1 MAVIHKSKLGRRM
14 QRNIR
19 SPRSAAFA
27 GIGYAI
33 LMITGM
39 LLLTSIVRVRLED
52 ITPVLLESWSKKAS
66 LIILLVPFAGI
77 AFLWF
82 TGVIRDQLGES
93 EDRFFATLF
102 YGSGIIQVVLLFI
115 WGAIF
120 GAIMA
125 TKKMMAAES
134 IDARVYRVGL
144 ALMNEILGNYALRM
158 AGIYMTAINS
168 LWSKTGLVPRWLTII
183 TYILAFGFLI
193 AAERFREARFIFPV
207 WVFVVSIYILILNF
221 RSKNEPDSANALENG
236 IILKGQ

>member
-1 MAVIHKSKLGRRM
+1 MAETHESKLERRV
-14 QRNIR
+14 QLDIR
-19 SPRSAAFA
+19 SPRAAAFA

-33 LMITGM
+33 LMIIGM
-39 LLLTSIVRVRLED
+39 LLLVSIARIRLED
-52 ITPVLLESWSKKAS
+52 ITPELLEAWSKKVS

-82 TGVIRDQLGES
+82 TGVIRDLLGER

-125 TKKMMAAES
+125 TRTLMETEA
-134 IDARVYRVGL
+134 IDARVYLFGF
-144 ALMNEILGNYALRM
+144 ALMNEIIGNYALRM
-158 AGIYMTAINS
+158 AGIYMTAISS
-168 LWSKTGLVPRWLTII
+168 LWSKTGLMPRWLTII
-183 TYILAFGFLI
+183 TYLLAFGFLL

-207 WVFVVSIYILILNF
+207 WVFAVSIYILILNF
-221 RSKNEPDSANALENG
+221 RDARKKESAAESLLDS
-236 IILKGQ
+236 

>member
-1 MAVIHKSKLGRRM
+1 MAEIHKSKFERRV

-33 LMITGM
+33 LIITGM
-39 LLLTSIVRVRLED
+39 LLLASIVQVRLED
-52 ITPVLLESWSKKAS
+52 ITPELLESWSKKAS

-120 GAIMA
+120 AAIMA
-125 TKKMMAAES
+125 TKTMMATES
-134 IDARVYRVGL
+134 IDARVYLFGF
-144 ALMNEILGNYALRM
+144 ALMNEVLGNYALRM

-168 LWSKTGLVPRWLTII
+168 LWSKTGLVPRWLTIV

-221 RSKNEPDSANALENG
+221 RRKNEPDSANALENE
-236 IILKGQ
+236 IILKGL

>member
-1 MAVIHKSKLGRRM
+1 MAEIHESKMERRV
-14 QRNIR
+14 QREIR
-19 SPRSAAFA
+19 SPRAAAFA

-39 LLLTSIVRVRLED
+39 TILASITRVNLED
-52 ITPVLLESWSKKAS
+52 ITIELLESWSKKAS

-82 TGVIRDQLGES
+82 TGVVRDMLGEQ

-120 GAIMA
+120 AAIMA
-125 TKKMMAAES
+125 TKTMMVIES
-134 IDARVYRVGL
+134 ADARMYLFGF
-144 ALMNEILGNYALRM
+144 ALMNEIIGNYALRM

-168 LWSKTGLVPRWLTII
+168 LWSKTGLVPRWLTIV
-183 TYILAFGFLI
+183 TYILAFGFLL
-193 AAERFREARFIFPV
+193 AAERFREARFIFPI
-207 WVFVVSIYILILNF
+207 WVFVVSVYILILNF
-221 RSKNEPDSANALENG
+221 RRKNEQESPDESLVDS
-236 IILKGQ
+236 

>member
-1 MAVIHKSKLGRRM
+1 MAEIHESKMEKRV
-14 QRNIR
+14 QREVR
-19 SPRSAAFA
+19 SPRAAAFA
-27 GIGYAI
+27 GIAYSV

-39 LLLTSIVRVRLED
+39 ILLASIVSVRLED
-52 ITPVLLESWSKKAS
+52 ITPEVLESWSRKAS

-82 TGVIRDQLGES
+82 TGVIRDMLGER

-125 TKKMMAAES
+125 TKSLMVVES
-134 IDARVYRVGL
+134 TDARMYLFGF

-158 AGIYMTAINS
+158 AGVYMMAINS
-168 LWSKTGLVPRWLTII
+168 LWSKTSLMPRWLTII
-183 TYILAFGFLI
+183 TYILALGFLL

-207 WVFVVSIYILILNF
+207 WVFLVSVYILILNF
-221 RSKNEPDSANALENG
+221 RRKHNQEEPDELIVAD
-236 IILKGQ
+236 